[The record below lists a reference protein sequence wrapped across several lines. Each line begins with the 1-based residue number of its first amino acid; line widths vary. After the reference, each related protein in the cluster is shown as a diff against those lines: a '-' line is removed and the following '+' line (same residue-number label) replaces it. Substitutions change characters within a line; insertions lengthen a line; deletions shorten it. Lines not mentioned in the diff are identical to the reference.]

1 MDCSIGAIGFST
13 GPAVTALALVTAY
26 MPGLAWWMAPFVLPS
41 PLRTCLFYLGHI
53 FESSTAIDSLEIG
66 VGLKIDSG
74 RFAARRLVSTAL
86 VLFCTPKPCF

>member
-1 MDCSIGAIGFST
+1 MRVEKFQDHTSANYFS
-13 GPAVTALALVTAY
+13 PHIFRQQSSW
-26 MPGLAWWMAPFVLPS
+26 GLAWWMAPFVLLG

-74 RFAARRLVSTAL
+74 RIAL
-86 VLFCTPKPCF
+86 VDVFRPH